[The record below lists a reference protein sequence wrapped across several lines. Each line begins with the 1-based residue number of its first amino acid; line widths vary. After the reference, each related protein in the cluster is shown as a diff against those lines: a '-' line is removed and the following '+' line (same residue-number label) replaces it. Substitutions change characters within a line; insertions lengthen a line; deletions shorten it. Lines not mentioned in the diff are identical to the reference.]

1 MYNSATADTI
11 YFVLIYVFPL
21 GVISI
26 LYARIALYLHKSS
39 ALLRTTMEESL
50 TSSAALSPSSIRF
63 DGETAQIRLNARR
76 VQRQIAEQLNRS
88 LRNEMPS
95 SSASSTSTSGFVF
108 NFRGNIILE
117 EDDQNNSKTAQVNV
131 YDFERDLLLGLQLM
145 S

>member
-1 MYNSATADTI
+1 
-11 YFVLIYVFPL
+11 
-21 GVISI
+21 
-26 LYARIALYLHKSS
+26 
-39 ALLRTTMEESL
+39 MEESL